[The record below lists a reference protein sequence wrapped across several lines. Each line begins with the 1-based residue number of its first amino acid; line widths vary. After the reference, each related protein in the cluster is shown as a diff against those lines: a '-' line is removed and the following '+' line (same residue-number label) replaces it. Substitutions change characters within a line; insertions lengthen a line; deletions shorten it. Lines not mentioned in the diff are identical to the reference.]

1 MKKRITTTAAALALS
16 AALLAGSTPKASA
29 ANVNRTPGA
38 FGLYIAGAEVE
49 RVFTAGDD
57 PIYWITDDDGERW
70 IICADA
76 LAEIKPTAEVEALC
90 KKMFSE

>member
-1 MKKRITTTAAALALS
+1 MKKKITTTAAALALS

-49 RVFTAGDD
+49 RVFTA
-57 PIYWITDDDGERW
+57 DDDLVYWMGR
-70 IICADA
+70 
-76 LAEIKPTAEVEALC
+76 LARRYACLC
-90 KKMFSE
+90 NKRRDVSAGNHSSGKAGQRNSR